1 MLMFDINDSFIFK
14 ETPEKKENP
23 ENIVFNFEKEEP

>member
-14 ETPEKKENP
+14 ESPEKKENP
-23 ENIVFNFEKEEP
+23 ETIFNFEKEEP